1 MAAQAP
7 ARAAKVLNPAFN
19 PRTVHFWAP
28 ILKWGLV
35 IAGASDFYRP
45 VESLSVTQN
54 VALFCTGSIWTR
66 WCLIIHP
73 KNIPLAAVNF
83 FLAGVGSVQLG
94 RIGLHYQSLKKQE
107 KENPVMSEIAK
118 KATNTT
124 T

>member
-7 ARAAKVLNPAFN
+7 AQAAAKVLNPAFN

-45 VESLSVTQN
+45 VESLSITQN
-54 VALFCTGSIWTR
+54 VALFCTGAIWTR
-66 WCLIIHP
+66 WCMIIHP
-73 KNIPLAAVNF
+73 RNIPLAAVNF

-94 RIGLHYQSLKKQE
+94 RIGLHYRNLKKHE
-107 KENPVMSEIAK
+107 KEHPVMSEVAK
-118 KATNTT
+118 KTT
-124 T
+124 P